1 MANKM
6 VSLSTDEIKE
16 LLVMI
21 QTSGKVHDEL
31 SRISRKLE
39 KATQRIKVRSA
50 KQKGLNLQKWVC
62 EEISEMTGIEYDQS
76 SDQSEISSRP
86 SGQHGTDVILRG
98 EALKQFPYSV
108 ECKSSES
115 LNLVET
121 IDQSKAN
128 VVKGTDWLIV
138 HRRKAI
144 PDPIVIMDWKTF
156 KKLLRK

>member
-6 VSLSTDEIKE
+6 VSLSTEEINDI
-16 LLVMI
+16 LNHFATDGVSNQYPSI
-21 QTSGKVHDEL
+21 V
-31 SRISRKLE
+31 RKLT
-39 KATQRIKVRSA
+39 KAGQRIKVRSA
-50 KQKGLNLQKWVC
+50 KQKGLNLQKNVC
-62 EEISEMTGIEYDQS
+62 EKISAITGIEYDQS
-76 SDQSEISSRP
+76 SDQSEIASRP

-98 EALKQFPYSV
+98 EALKRFPYSV

-115 LNLVET
+115 LNLVDT

-128 VVKGTDWLIV
+128 VIKGTDWLIV

-156 KKLLRK
+156 EKLLRK